1 MSRSDQRDF
10 IQFMAKRESS
20 IIKRICLSFDIVV
33 ITIVIMIVSLRDYA
47 VRAIKPQLS
56 C

>member
-1 MSRSDQRDF
+1 MT
-10 IQFMAKRESS
+10 KRESS
-20 IIKRICLSFDIVV
+20 IIKRICLFDIVV